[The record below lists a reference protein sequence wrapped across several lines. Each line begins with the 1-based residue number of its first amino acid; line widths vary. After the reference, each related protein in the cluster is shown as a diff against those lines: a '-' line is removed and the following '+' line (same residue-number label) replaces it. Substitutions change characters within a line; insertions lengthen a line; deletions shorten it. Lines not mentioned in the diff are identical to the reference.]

1 MSNKQVAEQ
10 KTVTKECVEDASA
23 ARTAGVKRE
32 TRGTG
37 GGSFRR
43 EVQGWRKGQRAE

>member
-10 KTVTKECVEDASA
+10 KTVTKECNEDALS
-23 ARTAGVKRE
+23 ARTAGMKRE

-37 GGSFRR
+37 GERR
-43 EVQGWRKGQRAE
+43 EVEGWRKGQRAE